1 MPYDDYGKL
10 RTCAYLPIAKA
21 SFDENGDVIPFEADD
36 GFDCGYVTQVIYEGL
51 MGTETDTTY
60 KITIPDLPGVSYK
73 ESISDLL
80 LDLARETIAK
90 RIEWQ

>member
-1 MPYDDYGKL
+1 MEIIHYDKND
-10 RTCAYLPIAKA
+10 
-21 SFDENGDVIPFEADD
+21 NVIPLDVED
-36 GFDCGYVTQVIYEGL
+36 GFDCSYVTKVIYEGL

-90 RIEWQ
+90 YNCFKENNHGIF